1 MKPEAALT
9 RALYQPINSD
19 LLAIHT
25 RKLMVQLKL
34 SVLAIQS
41 TSILRIGLAKLI
53 CMSQRLKTVSV

>member
-1 MKPEAALT
+1 MEPEAALT

>member
-1 MKPEAALT
+1 MEPEAALT
-9 RALYQPINSD
+9 RALYQPINSY

-41 TSILRIGLAKLI
+41 TSIIRIGLAKLI

>member
-1 MKPEAALT
+1 MEPEAALT

-41 TSILRIGLAKLI
+41 TSIIRIGLAKLI

>member
-1 MKPEAALT
+1 MEPEAALA